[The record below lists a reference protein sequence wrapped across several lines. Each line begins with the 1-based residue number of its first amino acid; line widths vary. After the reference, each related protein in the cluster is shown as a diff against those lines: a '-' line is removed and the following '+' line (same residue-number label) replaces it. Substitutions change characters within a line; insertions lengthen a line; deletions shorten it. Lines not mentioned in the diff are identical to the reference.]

1 MSNKIKAAFLVVAPE
16 SNKEADRG
24 IIKSNLVDLLTV
36 MVKNYKEA
44 VEVSKELVRDGYQ
57 VIELCAGFGNKGVNM
72 ISEAI
77 SYKIPVGVV
86 RFDHHP
92 AFDNSSG
99 DTIFS

>member
-1 MSNKIKAAFLVVAPE
+1 MSDKVKAAFLVVAPE
-16 SNKEADRG
+16 ADSKRDRNV
-24 IIKSNLVDLLTV
+24 IDSSVVSLITV
-36 MVKNYKEA
+36 MVNNYEEAKKEA
-44 VEVSKELVRDGYQ
+44 VKLVEEGVK
-57 VIELCAGFGNKGVNM
+57 VIELCAGFGHKGVEM

-92 AFDNSSG
+92 AFDNASG